1 MEYPM
6 ATLVTGNRSF
16 ESLLG
21 VTVHEMIHSWYQGV
35 LATDESIFPWMDEGF
50 TSFAESEVMAVL
62 LELDPSEDP
71 HSGAYA
77 GYYSLVQAGLQE
89 ALTTHADHYKTN
101 RAYGVNSYGKGE
113 ITLSQL
119 AYVVGK
125 EVLERS
131 LRRYFQEWKFKH
143 PTVTDF
149 KRCVEKESGLELDW
163 YFEYWINTN
172 EVVDYA
178 ITLLWLVGITNA
190 INFLDNMDGLSA
202 GIAGV
207 TSSFILLLALTNG
220 QFLVATLSAALLG
233 ACLGFLRY
241 NFPPARIFMG
251 DVGSLFLG
259 FLLAVLGIQLRF
271 PDNSNFV
278 TWMVPI
284 FLFGLPIFDMTL
296 VVFSRLRRGLSPN
309 TAGRDHTSHRL
320 VRLGFSPREAVL
332 ILYLFSGI
340 LGMMA
345 LYITQASLV
354 EGYLVGGIAAILAL
368 VALVW
373 LERKWKES
381 EAT

>member
-1 MEYPM
+1 MIAFIAAFFIALALTLAGLPWVRRAALALDLVDAPAQRKLHRTPM
-6 ATLVTGNRSF
+6 P
-16 ESLLG
+16 LLG
-21 VTVHEMIHSWYQGV
+21 GAAIFLGAIAAVLIIYRGEPEPTVIGV
-35 LATDESIFPWMDEGF
+35 LLAT
-50 TSFAESEVMAVL
+50 TVV
-62 LELDPSEDP
+62 
-71 HSGAYA
+71 
-77 GYYSLVQAGLQE
+77 
-89 ALTTHADHYKTN
+89 ALTGLIDDYRPLPAWAK
-101 RAYGVNSYGKGE
+101 
-113 ITLSQL
+113 L
-119 AYVVGK
+119 AGQFIGFLILVRFGIHVRLPLP
-125 EVLERS
+125 EA
-131 LRRYFQEWKFKH
+131 F
-143 PTVTDF
+143 
-149 KRCVEKESGLELDW
+149 
-163 YFEYWINTN
+163 
-172 EVVDYA
+172 DYA
-178 ITLLWLVGITNA
+178 ITLLWLLGITNA

-202 GIAGV
+202 GIAAV
-207 TSSFILLLALTNG
+207 TTSFILLLALTNG
-220 QFLVATLSAALLG
+220 QFLVSALAAALLG

-259 FLLAVLGIQLRF
+259 FLLAVMGIQLRF

-278 TWMVPI
+278 TWMVPV
-284 FLFGLPIFDMTL
+284 FLLGLPIFDMTL
-296 VVFSRLRRGLSPN
+296 VVVSRLRRGLSPN

-320 VRLGFSPREAVL
+320 VRLGFSSREAVL

>member
-1 MEYPM
+1 MIAFIAAFFIALALTLAGLPWVRRAALALDLVDAPAQRKIHRTPM
-6 ATLVTGNRSF
+6 P
-16 ESLLG
+16 LLG
-21 VTVHEMIHSWYQGV
+21 GAAIFLGAIAAVLIIYRGEPESTVIGV
-35 LATDESIFPWMDEGF
+35 LLAT
-50 TSFAESEVMAVL
+50 TVV
-62 LELDPSEDP
+62 
-71 HSGAYA
+71 
-77 GYYSLVQAGLQE
+77 
-89 ALTTHADHYKTN
+89 ALTGLIDDYRPLPAWAK
-101 RAYGVNSYGKGE
+101 
-113 ITLSQL
+113 L
-119 AYVVGK
+119 AGQVAGFLILVAFGIRVRLPLP
-125 EVLERS
+125 EP
-131 LRRYFQEWKFKH
+131 F
-143 PTVTDF
+143 
-149 KRCVEKESGLELDW
+149 
-163 YFEYWINTN
+163 
-172 EVVDYA
+172 DYA
-178 ITLLWLVGITNA
+178 ITLLWLLGITNA

-202 GIAGV
+202 GIAAV
-207 TSSFILLLALTNG
+207 TTSFILLLALTNG
-220 QFLVATLSAALLG
+220 QFLVSALAAALLG

-259 FLLAVLGIQLRF
+259 FLLAVMGIQLRF

-284 FLFGLPIFDMTL
+284 FLLGLPIFDMTL
-296 VVFSRLRRGLSPN
+296 VVVSRLRRGLSPN